1 MMKKITNWTYEAGME
16 RIEFCKEL
24 GHEIK
29 LVEAPRAF
37 HVYRDGNFYATMD
50 KKGCEGGYILQQTIQ
65 GKRFKSTLKS
75 I

>member
-1 MMKKITNWTYEAGME
+1 MKKVTNWTYEAGMQ
-16 RIEFCKEL
+16 RIEFYKEL

-29 LVEAPRAF
+29 LVEAPSKI

-50 KKGCEGGYILQQTIQ
+50 QKGIEGGYILQQTMQ
-65 GKRFKSTLKS
+65 GKRVKSTLKS

>member
-1 MMKKITNWTYEAGME
+1 MKKVTNWTYEAGMK
-16 RIEFCKEL
+16 RIEFYEEL

-29 LVEAPRAF
+29 LVETPKVI

-50 KKGCEGGYILQQTIQ
+50 KEGQEGGYILQQTMQ
-65 GKRFKSTLKS
+65 GKRFKSTLKA